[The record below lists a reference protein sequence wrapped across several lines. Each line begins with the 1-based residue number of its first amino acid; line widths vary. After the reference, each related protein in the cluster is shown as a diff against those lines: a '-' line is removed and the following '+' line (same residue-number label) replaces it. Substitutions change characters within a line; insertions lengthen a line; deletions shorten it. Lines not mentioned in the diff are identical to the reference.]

1 MTHGTVNHIVTRE
14 WVLKYIAIY
23 PFRLF
28 GENKSNRLCTYNKFH
43 RSLSFMFFFF
53 IIIHGGTVLIE
64 NAFLHGKY
72 IVIRHV

>member
-1 MTHGTVNHIVTRE
+1 
-14 WVLKYIAIY
+14 
-23 PFRLF
+23 
-28 GENKSNRLCTYNKFH
+28 
-43 RSLSFMFFFF
+43 MFFFF